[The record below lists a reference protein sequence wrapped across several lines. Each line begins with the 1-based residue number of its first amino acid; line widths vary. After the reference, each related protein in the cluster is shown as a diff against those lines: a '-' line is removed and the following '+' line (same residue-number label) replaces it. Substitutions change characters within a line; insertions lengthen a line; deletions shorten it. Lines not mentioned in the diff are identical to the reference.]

1 MDNYAIK
8 INNKNN
14 YIVTQTIENFSQ
26 KSIDVSSFEIQ
37 LMPRSNRPLVC
48 INKDDD
54 QCVFFQEVIKAKIGN
69 KKLNFARPNE
79 ISLSMSIARK
89 SLQKSQEIRSKLI
102 KKFGNAKTMDLF
114 DHHVNDVYDYLEEV
128 QKVIIFS
135 YKAIETMCNSA
146 IPEEYTYKNDL
157 TKKGIYEVYDK
168 TAIERWVSTTDK
180 ISKILPSIY
189 KCTSPSKKS
198 FWGHFKK
205 LEELRNEIV
214 HSKSSST
221 STLLS
226 ELLSNDINKYFNSCE
241 NMLLYFYE
249 HDKKNSFFPVMSG
262 ISEIAVI
269 EWEDMKSA
277 FKVIK
282 D

>member
-1 MDNYAIK
+1 
-8 INNKNN
+8 
-14 YIVTQTIENFSQ
+14 
-26 KSIDVSSFEIQ
+26 
-37 LMPRSNRPLVC
+37 
-48 INKDDD
+48 
-54 QCVFFQEVIKAKIGN
+54 
-69 KKLNFARPNE
+69 
-79 ISLSMSIARK
+79 
-89 SLQKSQEIRSKLI
+89 
-102 KKFGNAKTMDLF
+102 
-114 DHHVNDVYDYLEEV
+114 
-128 QKVIIFS
+128 
-135 YKAIETMCNSA
+135 
-146 IPEEYTYKNDL
+146 
-157 TKKGIYEVYDK
+157 
-168 TAIERWVSTTDK
+168 
-180 ISKILPSIY
+180 ILPSIY